1 MPIDVVEFV
10 KMAGVGGLMF
20 LIFYLYHKSSSEQ
33 MNKIITQTFDM
44 LKLMIEQN
52 TMQLGLLQKI
62 DTEIKSNVWCPY
74 VREKN
79 GMKGKDNG

>member
-74 VREKN
+74 VREKTV
-79 GMKGKDNG
+79 

>member
-1 MPIDVVEFV
+1 
-10 KMAGVGGLMF
+10 
-20 LIFYLYHKSSSEQ
+20 
-33 MNKIITQTFDM
+33 M